1 MSNIS
6 RLTPPSA
13 SLSGWRDPK
22 NIRWSLRN
30 FSILPGMIVSRG
42 LDTHVLK
49 KGRLH
54 DIEDFTYDYQGT
66 QVRLGTAMQ
75 EESMD
80 GYIVIQNNEII
91 FEKYFDNFRDHDHHL
106 WASMTKS
113 LIATA
118 YGIAAAEFA
127 IDERKTPADYLPE
140 LADSVF
146 AQVSIRDVLN
156 MVTALNYTEEYE
168 DMVPGSVHFEY
179 FRRLGFFPDFDLLA
193 IDPMQ
198 SDAPR
203 GIQSML
209 PKFEQADGGV
219 TGQEFQYQSPNV
231 DVIGMLL
238 ERVTG
243 QSVRDFIQQRI
254 WGPLGTDHDGV
265 FNVDVA
271 FSPIATGGF
280 NSTLRD
286 AARFGLMALG
296 DGKLGDR
303 QIAPEAW
310 MQDTYALTEEDLA
323 AGAASI
329 VSDPENPR
337 FVPGFQGYR
346 SFWWNFDAA
355 SGERMAMGV
364 HGQVIYVNKAKNL
377 VIANFASPDQTAN
390 MLRPSFKKMLT
401 GTRALAAS
409 LSRE

>member
-1 MSNIS
+1 MAKTP
-6 RLTPPSA
+6 RQTPPSS

-30 FSILPGMIVSRG
+30 FSILPGMMVSRG
-42 LDTHVLK
+42 LVPHALK
-49 KGRLH
+49 KGRPY
-54 DIEDFTYDYQGT
+54 DIEDFTYDYQGKE
-66 QVRLGTAMQ
+66 VRLGTAMQ
-75 EESMD
+75 EECMD
-80 GYIVIQNNEII
+80 GYIVIKDHEVI
-91 FEKYFDNFRDHDHHL
+91 FEKYFDNFSDHDHHL

-118 YGIAAAEFA
+118 YGIAAAEFDL
-127 IDERKTPADYLPE
+127 DETKTPADYLPE

-146 AQVSIRDVLN
+146 ASVTIRDVLN

-179 FRRLGFFPDFDLLA
+179 FRRLGFFPDFELMA

-203 GIQSML
+203 GVHSML
-209 PKFEQADGGV
+209 PQFEQADGGV

-231 DVIGMLL
+231 DVIGMLI

-243 QSVRDFIQQRI
+243 HSVRDFIQNRI

-286 AARFGLMALG
+286 AARFGLLALG
-296 DGKLGDR
+296 DGKLGDQ
-303 QIAPEAW
+303 QIAPQAW
-310 MQDTYALTEEDLA
+310 MQDTYALTEEDLS

-329 VSDPENPR
+329 VSDPDNPR

-390 MLRPSFKKMLT
+390 MLRPSFKQMLT

-409 LSRE
+409 L